1 LTAWHLREHPDH
13 ALRSDA
19 LLNELYGE
27 LFAGEHVSWQNRAH
41 FFEVASGQLRR
52 VLIDHARAR
61 AVGKRDGGRLRLSLT
76 EANGLASPRE
86 EDLVDLHEALNRLD
100 GLDPRPARIVELRFF
115 GGLTE
120 KESAEVMGISMASLR
135 RDWDFAQAWLTS
147 QSAV

>member
-1 LTAWHLREHPDH
+1 RRVAHGDPDAANHLFAAAWPELSRLTAWHLREHPDH

-27 LFAGEHVSWQNRAH
+27 LFAGEPVSWQNRAH

-76 EANGLASPRE
+76 EAKGLASPRE

-115 GGLTE
+115 G
-120 KESAEVMGISMASLR
+120 
-135 RDWDFAQAWLTS
+135 
-147 QSAV
+147 